1 MSERIAAELPRMQPY
16 DSPVPGDGEI
26 PLRRPIGVTMI
37 ALFSLGIAVLV
48 TIRFVGLVRDDKE
61 GLVWVLGWIP
71 LLLIVIALISG
82 IGLWRRSAWASGLA
96 VQFYGLLTLLN
107 LLNLIPMV
115 SRSPSIW
122 DVVGVV
128 IFGAIVAYL
137 LLPGVKRAFR

>member
-82 IGLWRRSAWASGLA
+82 IGLWRRSAWAWPSHR
-96 VQFYGLLTLLN
+96 FRLLCKN
-107 LLNLIPMV
+107 L
-115 SRSPSIW
+115 RPSW
-122 DVVGVV
+122 GCS
-128 IFGAIVAYL
+128 FLSASMRRAYCRRL
-137 LLPGVKRAFR
+137 RGSAF